1 MEGMSNA
8 PIRVALIGYGYVG
21 ETFHAPLITATDG
34 LDLAVVSSTKPNK
47 VHARYP
53 EVRVAATPEEAIH
66 DAAVDLVVV
75 ASPNTSHMP
84 LCTLA
89 LEAGRHVVCD
99 KPFTITTQQARDL
112 ETLAT
117 AKNRVLSVFH
127 DRRWDG
133 DFLTLKQLIADGRL
147 GPVNYFESHFDRYRP
162 TVRPRWREGAGE
174 GAGLWYDLGPHLL
187 DQALVLFGPPE
198 TIQASIQTQRE
209 GGLSDDY
216 AHVVLGYGAAAGNR
230 ATALQVTLHASLLAS
245 GGSSRFLVHGNKAS
259 WLKRGLDQQEA
270 QLLRG
275 MKPGDPGWG
284 VDAEDGLLFNGA
296 ASNVP
301 GTAATSN
308 APEKVPNQRGCYEKF
323 YAGVR
328 DAIRGA
334 GANPVPAGDAV
345 LVMAALEAAM
355 ESARTGCRVILRP
368 EPLRD

>member
-1 MEGMSNA
+1 MEAMSTA

-21 ETFHAPLITATDG
+21 ETFHAPLITATEG
-34 LDLAVVSSTKPNK
+34 LDLAVLSSSKPDK

-53 EVRVAATPEEAIH
+53 DTRVTATPEEAIT

-75 ASPNTSHMP
+75 ASPNTSHVP

-99 KPFTITTQQARDL
+99 KPFTITTQQAREL
-112 ETLAT
+112 ETLA
-117 AKNRVLSVFH
+117 ADKGLVLSVFH

-133 DFLTLKQLIADGRL
+133 DFLTLKQLIADGTL
-147 GPVNYFESHFDRYRP
+147 GPVNYYESHFDRYRP
-162 TVRPRWREGAGE
+162 TVRPRWREGADE

-198 TIQASIQTQRE
+198 TVQASIQTQRE

-216 AHVVLGYGAAAGNR
+216 AHVVLGYGAASGNR

-284 VDAEDGLLFNGA
+284 IDPEDGLLFNGA

-301 GTAATSN
+301 GTAATGS
-308 APEKVPNQRGCYEKF
+308 APEKVSNQLGCYEKY

-328 DAIRGA
+328 DAIRGS
-334 GANPVPAGDAV
+334 GPNPVPAGEAI
-345 LVMAALEAAM
+345 LVMAALEAAI
-355 ESARTGCRVILRP
+355 ESARTGCRVAFTY
-368 EPLRD
+368 

>member
-1 MEGMSNA
+1 MATA
-8 PIRVALIGYGYVG
+8 PIRIALIGYGYVG
-21 ETFHAPLITATDG
+21 ETFHAPLIAATDG
-34 LDLAVVSSTKPNK
+34 LDLAVISSSKPDK
-47 VHARYP
+47 VHTRYP
-53 EVRVAATPEEAIH
+53 AARVTGTPEEAIT
-66 DAAVDLVVV
+66 DSAVDLVVI
-75 ASPNTSHMP
+75 ASPNTSHVP

-89 LEAGRHVVCD
+89 LKAGKHLVCD

-112 ETLAT
+112 EKLA
-117 AKNRVLSVFH
+117 AEKKLVLSVFH

-133 DFLTLKQLIADGRL
+133 DFLTLKQLIADDVL

-162 TVRPRWREGAGE
+162 SVRARWREGAGE

-187 DQALVLFGPPE
+187 DQAMVLFGPPE
-198 TIQASIQTQRE
+198 TIQASIQTQRA

-216 AHVVLGYGAAAGNR
+216 AHIVLGYGAASGNK

-275 MKPGDPGWG
+275 MKPGDAGWG
-284 VDAEDGLLFNGA
+284 IDPEDGLLFRGA

-308 APEKVPNQRGCYEKF
+308 APEKVPNQLGCYEAY

-328 DAIRGA
+328 DAIRGI
-334 GANPVPAGDAV
+334 GPNPVPAADAV
-345 LVMAALEAAM
+345 LVMAALEAAI
-355 ESARTGCRVILRP
+355 ESNRSGCRVPFRP
-368 EPLRD
+368 